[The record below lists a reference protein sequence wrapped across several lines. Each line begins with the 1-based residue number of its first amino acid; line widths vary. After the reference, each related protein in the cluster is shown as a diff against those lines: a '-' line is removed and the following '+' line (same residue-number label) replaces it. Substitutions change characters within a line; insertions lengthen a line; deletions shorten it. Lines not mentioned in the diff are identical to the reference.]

1 MYDFSI
7 DLDARKLAAITIV
20 AGGYGGDIPEDQTYD
35 LLDDID
41 FYYNKVKCS
50 NPAIYIFVGVY
61 LKISHNDEILKIF
74 SFFHSSVCASR
85 IRCMVSFIRFK
96 LEGIRI
102 ITK

>member
-1 MYDFSI
+1 MYNFRI
-7 DLDARKLAAITIV
+7 DLDDRKLAVITLV
-20 AGGYGGDIPEDQTYD
+20 AGGYGSDIAYD

-74 SFFHSSVCASR
+74 SFF
-85 IRCMVSFIRFK
+85 SFFSLR
-96 LEGIRI
+96 
-102 ITK
+102 